1 MEKTTTPKNQVET
14 VTYDNNGN
22 VTSVTD
28 PTGTEKFEYNK
39 NNDVIKATDVEDRK
53 TTIAY
58 QQANAAVSETNHASK
73 QLK

>member
-1 MEKTTTPKNQVET
+1 MET

-58 QQANAAVSETNHASK
+58 QQ
-73 QLK
+73 